1 MFELIPYVQKS
12 IWNKGKLVGQKL
24 PLKLEE
30 TWAIRIRRQ
39 LSNNLRGL
47 AMFNLALDSKL
58 RAFDLIKLKVRY
70 IAHCTWHMAQLS
82 HWASPNNVRI
92 CPLAKRYMQLL
103 LQKAH
108 IVLNCCNDSLC
119 LEHRKK
125 RRFNR

>member
-1 MFELIPYVQKS
+1 
-12 IWNKGKLVGQKL
+12 
-24 PLKLEE
+24 
-30 TWAIRIRRQ
+30 
-39 LSNNLRGL
+39 
-47 AMFNLALDSKL
+47 MFNLALDSKL
-58 RAFDLIKLKVRY
+58 RACDLIKLKVRD
-70 IAHCTWHMAQLS
+70 IAHCTLHMAQLS

-108 IVLNCCNDSLC
+108 IVLNYSNDSLC

>member
-70 IAHCTWHMAQLS
+70 IAHCTWLS
-82 HWASPNNVRI
+82 YPTGLRLTTFAFAHWQSVI
-92 CPLAKRYMQLL
+92 CNYYCKR
-103 LQKAH
+103 H
-108 IVLNCCNDSLC
+108 TLC
-119 LEHRKK
+119 
-125 RRFNR
+125 